1 MMTMMTT
8 NKNSSTLLGTLKATG
23 IGELE

>member
-1 MMTMMTT
+1 MMTMTT